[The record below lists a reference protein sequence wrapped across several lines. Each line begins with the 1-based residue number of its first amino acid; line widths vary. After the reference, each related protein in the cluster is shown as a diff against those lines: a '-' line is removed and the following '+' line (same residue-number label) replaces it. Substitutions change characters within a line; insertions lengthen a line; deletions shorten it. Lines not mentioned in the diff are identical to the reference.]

1 MVRKVSLMMPKFFW
15 MFLVASLLSVDEH
28 ASTPIAW
35 GTYGNQ
41 SERGYLHGWGD
52 EWMDYSADS
61 LAIQVKTW
69 ALRYNTLAWVEVA
82 NDTLQAPI
90 NRERL
95 DSMVLAHGL
104 SLPAR
109 GAVRAKPPVEK
120 APVDPEIMPKGL
132 AAVFGGAIL
141 LGFTGQYLYSCS
153 EPFCKEA
160 VGKQVI
166 TGTAAVGGLALLGVG
181 VMWVI
186 EAFQNAK

>member
-1 MVRKVSLMMPKFFW
+1 MSKFF
-15 MFLVASLLSVDEH
+15 LLLLGVLLLGVDCR

-35 GTYGNQ
+35 GTYGDQ
-41 SERGYLHGWGD
+41 SEKGYLHGWGD

-69 ALRYNTLAWVEVA
+69 AVRYNTLAWVVVA
-82 NDTLQAPI
+82 SDTMQAPI

-95 DSMVLAHGL
+95 DSMVMAHGL
-104 SLPAR
+104 AVPSR
-109 GAVRAKPPVEK
+109 GAVRSKPPVDK

-166 TGTAAVGGLALLGVG
+166 TGTAAVGGIALLGVG

-186 EAFQNAK
+186 DAYHNAK